1 MTVPT
6 HFLQDILRQR
16 TELPKCLDS
25 LTGPGRQSLEQAIA
39 VIGSARDVFLT
50 GMGASWNAAL
60 SAGSLFYQG
69 SRPVFLQEAGDLLHF
84 ASIPHGA
91 VIIVISRT
99 GRSLEIVQLLAK
111 AKGCGAS
118 IIAITNT
125 ADSPLAREAAVAIT
139 APAMLDH
146 AVSVNAYSSLLLA
159 AGALAGSSAD
169 EFVAVAEVLM
179 KSIERAGECLPL
191 WQEQLRQSD
200 WLATSEN
207 YCFLARGS
215 SLGSCY
221 QAQLM
226 WEEAVKL
233 PATAMSASGFR
244 HGPQEIV
251 KQGMRF
257 CLWIDQEHQREQD
270 LAVAYDLRE
279 LGAAVML
286 IGENLPAQAG
296 DLVIQLPSSPPRW
309 QFAIDVFPIQL
320 AADRLASL
328 SGVDCD
334 SFRICSYVVEDEYG
348 LLRKKAEA
356 TPSAD

>member
-1 MTVPT
+1 MTVHT

-16 TELPKCLDS
+16 TELPKCLDF
-25 LTGPGRQSLEQAIA
+25 LTGPGRQSLEQAISL
-39 VIGSARDVFLT
+39 IRPARDVFMT
-50 GMGASWNAAL
+50 GIGASWNAAL
-60 SAGSLFYQG
+60 SAGSLFYQN
-69 SRPVFLQEAGDLLHF
+69 SRPIFLQEAGDLVHL
-84 ASIPHGA
+84 AGIPRGA

-99 GRSLEIVQLLAK
+99 GRSIEIVQLLAK

-118 IIAITNT
+118 VIGITNT
-125 ADSPLAREAAVAIT
+125 ADSPLARGAAVAIIV
-139 APAMLDH
+139 PAMLDH

-159 AGALAGSSAD
+159 AGALAGSSAS
-169 EFVAVAEVLM
+169 EFVSVAEVLSG
-179 KSIERAGECLPL
+179 SIERAGERLAL
-191 WQEQLRQSD
+191 WQKQLRESD
-200 WLATSEN
+200 WLATGGN

-215 SLGSCY
+215 SLGTCY

-226 WEEAVKL
+226 WEEAIKL
-233 PATAMSASGFR
+233 PATAMNTSGFR

-251 KQGMRF
+251 SEGMRF

-270 LAVAYDLRE
+270 LAVAYDLKE

-286 IGENLPAQAG
+286 IGENLPEQAG
-296 DLVIQLPSSPPRW
+296 DLVIQLPPSPPRW
-309 QFAIDVFPIQL
+309 QFAIDVLPIQL
-320 AADRLASL
+320 AAERLANL

-348 LLRKKAEA
+348 LLRKKVEA